1 VALGVNH
8 LWKNEYFKTTVT
20 LVVVVAIVFGLW
32 FGLQA
37 LLGTRY
43 PVLAVASGSMSMV
56 QPDDRWSYPFVRTL
70 HTGDLIIIEGVDPNT
85 IKAAPYPDGDI
96 IVFLR
101 QTDGALIVHRAIA
114 EQAVGGKLNFT
125 TKGDGNPISD
135 QDAGQKPVPEENI
148 IGKVILRIPW
158 VGNYSLFM
166 HDSSTIYLI
175 VIVIIVL
182 IIVEFAIPS
191 PGTKKPETVPG
202 ENFEDTFKT

>member
-1 VALGVNH
+1 VAAVNR
-8 LWKNEYFKTTVT
+8 LWKNEYFKTIIT
-20 LVVVVAIVFGLW
+20 LVVIVAMVFGLW
-32 FGLQA
+32 FGSQA

-43 PVLAVASGSMSMV
+43 PVLAVASGSMSNV
-56 QPDDRWSYPFVRTL
+56 QTDSAWSYPFVRTL
-70 HTGDLIIIEGVDPNT
+70 HTGDLIIIEGVDPKT
-85 IKAAPYPDGDI
+85 IKVGSAPVGDI

-101 QTDGALIVHRAIA
+101 PKDGALIVHRAIA
-114 EQAVGGKLNFT
+114 EQNASGELYFT

-135 QDAGQKPVPEENI
+135 QDAGQDPVPEESI

-158 VGNYSLFM
+158 VGNYALFM

-191 PGTKKPETVPG
+191 PGTKKPETVLG
-202 ENFEDTFKT
+202 KNLQDTLET